1 MKFYDLSQP
10 LYDSPPTW
18 PGFPEVKL
26 RNVIHHAKDG
36 ICAKEITCCTHAS
49 THIDAPWHFMGGL
62 SLTVDK
68 LPLEMVSGT
77 AVVLSVPKDDLGE
90 ITAADLEAAKPK
102 VNKGDIVLIITG
114 WYRDEIWFDETRY
127 MIKFPGLVKDAV
139 DWLVAKGAKV
149 VGTDIP
155 CIDHPYQTPLVDSRA
170 DIFTKKVDREKYP
183 LFYAHY
189 GLLGKNIPIIELMG
203 GEVGSLLG
211 QRVEVSAFP
220 LKIRG
225 GDASPVRVVAFKK
238 E

>member
-1 MKFYDLSQP
+1 MKLYDLSQP

-18 PGFPEVKL
+18 PGFPEVKIKSL
-26 RNVIHHAKDG
+26 IHHSKDG

-62 SLTVDK
+62 SMTVDK

-77 AVVLSVPKDDLGE
+77 GVVLDIPKNDLEE
-90 ITAADLEAAKPK
+90 ITARDLEAATPK
-102 VNKGDIVLIITG
+102 VQKGDIVLIVTG

-139 DWLVAKGAKV
+139 DWLVARGVKV
-149 VGTDIP
+149 VGSDIP
-155 CIDHPYQTPLVDSRA
+155 CIDHPYQTPLVDARR
-170 DIFTKKVDREKYP
+170 DIFTKPVDREKYP

-189 GLLGKNIPIIELMG
+189 GLLGNNIPIIELVG
-203 GEVGSLLG
+203 GEVASVLRT
-211 QRVEVSAFP
+211 RVNVMAFP
-220 LKIRG
+220 LKIKG
-225 GDASPVRVVAFKK
+225 GDASPVRVVAFK